1 MDAKSSAN
9 LDQYRNGKNYLS
21 IQFYIF
27 TLSLPIRDEQNKYN
41 NKKGCIPKPHSF
53 DFDPQRVDTLINVF
67 NIFTHYKV

>member
-41 NKKGCIPKPHSF
+41 NKNGYIRKPHSF
-53 DFDPQRVDTLINVF
+53 DFDPQ
-67 NIFTHYKV
+67 KVNRYII